1 MIVPSAVAALAARA
15 APGEAPLHCLPADLD
30 RHARY
35 QHGYTV
41 VTASSILAIAGER
54 ADRYPRRPGD
64 RIAAHVMT
72 GSGMLLVA
80 RADGGDGG
88 SSQAVAWFSRRHAT
102 AYLRLAAALGAA
114 ESAAVP
120 DGDDTQRDG
129 MSIDQ
134 RGGFARDWVAEPLR
148 DPRGVLTRLTAFLR
162 PQRGIMLYTLVLF
175 AAANLLTLLIPQ
187 LTRILIDRTLV
198 PRTMEPGPVALLLAA
213 MAAAYVL
220 RTGIAILR
228 NRGVARLSSRL
239 VHDLRSAVFTSVQA
253 MSLRFIAA
261 KPQGDMVNR
270 VAIDT
275 TNVRRFLESW
285 GTDGVSQ
292 VLLFVLLCI
301 VTFAQ
306 NWLLALLTISTIPL
320 ALLLAVVVWR
330 LARWME
336 RTHHRLHDKIGTFV
350 LDVLA
355 GIRVIKAF
363 RRESAEVDRYR
374 SWTARKYVIDV
385 RNQKIWRVMGPLVEF
400 ATRLG
405 ELLVFLAG
413 GYLVLAGQLSL
424 GELVQFAAYVI
435 LLAEPLAWA
444 GEVPQRLV
452 EALTSS
458 ERIFE
463 TIDQQ
468 PEIRTAARP
477 VRRTLTGEVEFQ
489 NVEFAYRPGEPV
501 LSDFSLHL
509 PAGDTTGLVGAS
521 GAGKSTV
528 INLLLRLY
536 DVDGG
541 RILLDGTDL
550 RALEPAS
557 LRSQVGVVLQ
567 DPFLFTGSVADNI
580 RYAKARCHRC
590 RGGARRAH
598 RAGVRLRDAVSR
610 WLRYRGRRARPAAVG
625 RRAAAHLDRA
635 RHSARSAHPDSRR
648 GDLGARPGDRGAH
661 PYRARRAHQ
670 RAYGDRHRAPA
681 GHPAPRPA
689 AGGAGGRAHRRAGH
703 PSGIDG
709 RRRSLPRH
717 GRSATRARRRADPE
731 PRLNRNRAR
740 RDLR

>member
-1 MIVPSAVAALAARA
+1 M
-15 APGEAPLHCLPADLD
+15 
-30 RHARY
+30 
-35 QHGYTV
+35 
-41 VTASSILAIAGER
+41 
-54 ADRYPRRPGD
+54 
-64 RIAAHVMT
+64 
-72 GSGMLLVA
+72 
-80 RADGGDGG
+80 
-88 SSQAVAWFSRRHAT
+88 
-102 AYLRLAAALGAA
+102 
-114 ESAAVP
+114 
-120 DGDDTQRDG
+120 
-129 MSIDQ
+129 
-134 RGGFARDWVAEPLR
+134 
-148 DPRGVLTRLTAFLR
+148 
-162 PQRGIMLYTLVLF
+162 
-175 AAANLLTLLIPQ
+175 
-187 LTRILIDRTLV
+187 
-198 PRTMEPGPVALLLAA
+198 
-213 MAAAYVL
+213 
-220 RTGIAILR
+220 RTGITILR

-261 KPQGDMVNR
+261 KPPGDVVNR

-320 ALLLAVVVWR
+320 ALLLAVIVWR

-452 EALTSS
+452 EALTSA

-463 TIDQQ
+463 AIDQR
-468 PEIRTAARP
+468 PEIKTAARP

-541 RILLDGTDL
+541 RILLDGTDV
-550 RALEPAS
+550 RVLEPAS

-580 RYAKARCHRC
+580 RYAKPAATDAEVVRAARIAQAYDFVMR
-590 RGGARRAH
+590 
-598 RAGVRLRDAVSR
+598 VSR

-648 GDLGARPGDRGAH
+648 GDLGTRPGDRGAH
-661 PYRARRAHQ
+661 PCRARRAYP

-689 AGGAGGRAHRRAGH
+689 AGGAGRRAHRRAGH

-717 GRSATRARRRADPE
+717 GRSATRARGRADPDPRPE
-731 PRLNRNRAR
+731 PRPDASRSAIIAADGRQQDQEDRRRRGAVSGRGRTSAAPRRQPDAAGADEADHRPGTGNVGTEHRRFRVLSLPLRPPDARATCR
-740 RDLR
+740 

>member
-1 MIVPSAVAALAARA
+1 MTVPPQVAALAARA

-35 QHGYTV
+35 QKGYTV
-41 VTASSILAIAGER
+41 ITARSILAVAGDR
-54 ADRYPRRPGD
+54 VDRYPRRPGD
-64 RIAAHVMT
+64 RFAAHVMT
-72 GSGMLLVA
+72 GSGVLLVA
-80 RADGGDGG
+80 RADHGGDAGG
-88 SSQAVAWFSRRHAT
+88 SQAVAWFSRRHAT

-114 ESAAVP
+114 EAADLP
-120 DGDDTQRDG
+120 DRAAPGRDG

-148 DPRGVLTRLTAFLR
+148 EPRGVLRRLAAFLR
-162 PQRGIMLYTLVLF
+162 PQRGIVLYTLVLF

-187 LTRILIDRTLV
+187 LTRVLIDRALV
-198 PRTMEPGPVALLLAA
+198 PRTIEPGPVALLLGA

-220 RTGIAILR
+220 RTGLTILR
-228 NRGVARLSSRL
+228 NRSVARLSSRL
-239 VHDLRSAVFTSVQA
+239 VFDLRTAVFTSVQG

-261 KPQGDMVNR
+261 KPPGDIVNR

-275 TNVRRFLESW
+275 TNLRRFLESW
-285 GTDGVSQ
+285 GTDGISQ
-292 VLLFVLLCI
+292 VLLFALLCA
-301 VTFAQ
+301 VTFSQ
-306 NWLLALLTISTIPL
+306 NWLLALLTVSTIPL

-413 GYLVLAGQLSL
+413 GYLVLAGELSL

-452 EALTSS
+452 EALTSA

-463 TIDQQ
+463 AVDQR
-468 PEIRTAARP
+468 PEIGTAKRP
-477 VRRTLTGEVEFQ
+477 QRRTLSGEVEFR
-489 NVEFAYRPGEPV
+489 NVEFAYRAGEPV
-501 LSDFSLHL
+501 LTDLSLHL
-509 PAGDTTGLVGAS
+509 PAGETTGLVGAS

-550 RALEPAS
+550 RVLEPAS

-567 DPFLFTGSVADNI
+567 DPFLFSGSVADNV
-580 RYAKARCHRC
+580 RYAKPDATDAEVVRAARVAQAYEFVMRFSDGFDTVVGE
-590 RGGARRAH
+590 RGQRLSGGERQRISIARAILHDPRILILDEATSALDLETEERIHAALAALTSGRTVIAIAH
-598 RAGVRLRDAVSR
+598 RLATL
-610 WLRYRGRRARPAAVG
+610 RRARRLVVLAGG
-625 RRAAAHLDRA
+625 RIAE
-635 RHSARSAHPDSRR
+635 
-648 GDLGARPGDRGAH
+648 LGT
-661 PYRARRAHQ
+661 HQ
-670 RAYGDRHRAPA
+670 ELM
-681 GHPAPRPA
+681 A
-689 AGGAGGRAHRRAGH
+689 AGGRYRAMVEAQRA
-703 PSGIDG
+703 
-709 RRRSLPRH
+709 L
-717 GRSATRARRRADPE
+717 ADAQT
-731 PRLNRNRAR
+731 LTHA
-740 RDLR
+740 

>member
-1 MIVPSAVAALAARA
+1 
-15 APGEAPLHCLPADLD
+15 
-30 RHARY
+30 
-35 QHGYTV
+35 
-41 VTASSILAIAGER
+41 
-54 ADRYPRRPGD
+54 
-64 RIAAHVMT
+64 
-72 GSGMLLVA
+72 
-80 RADGGDGG
+80 
-88 SSQAVAWFSRRHAT
+88 
-102 AYLRLAAALGAA
+102 
-114 ESAAVP
+114 
-120 DGDDTQRDG
+120 
-129 MSIDQ
+129 
-134 RGGFARDWVAEPLR
+134 
-148 DPRGVLTRLTAFLR
+148 
-162 PQRGIMLYTLVLF
+162 MLYTLVLF

-198 PRTMEPGPVALLLAA
+198 PRTMAPGPVALLLAT

-220 RTGIAILR
+220 RTGITILR

-261 KPQGDMVNR
+261 KPPGDVVNR

-320 ALLLAVVVWR
+320 ALLLAVIVWR

-452 EALTSS
+452 EALTSA

-463 TIDQQ
+463 AIDQQ

-477 VRRTLTGEVEFQ
+477 VRRTLTGEVEFR

-536 DVDGG
+536 DVDAGW
-541 RILLDGTDL
+541 ILLDGTDV
-550 RALEPAS
+550 RVLEPAS

-580 RYAKARCHRC
+580 RYAK
-590 RGGARRAH
+590 
-598 RAGVRLRDAVSR
+598 
-610 WLRYRGRRARPAAVG
+610 PAATDAEVV
-625 RRAAAHLDRA
+625 RAARIAQAYDFVMRFPDGFDTAVGERGQRLSGGERQRISIA
-635 RHSARSAHPDSRR
+635 PRHSARSAHPDSRR
-648 GDLGARPGDRGAH
+648 GDLGTRPGDRGAH
-661 PYRARRAHQ
+661 PCRARRAYP

-681 GHPAPRPA
+681 GHPAPRSA
-689 AGGAGGRAHRRAGH
+689 AGGAGRRAHRRAGTH
-703 PSGIDG
+703 QELMAAGG
-709 RRRSLPRH
+709 RY
-717 GRSATRARRRADPE
+717 RAMVEAQRALADAQT
-731 PRLNRNRAR
+731 LTHA
-740 RDLR
+740 

>member
-72 GSGMLLVA
+72 GSGVLLVA

-114 ESAAVP
+114 EAAAVP
-120 DGDDTQRDG
+120 DHDAPQRG
-129 MSIDQ
+129 GTSTDQ

-261 KPQGDMVNR
+261 KPPGDVVNR

-306 NWLLALLTISTIPL
+306 NWLLALLTVSTIPL
-320 ALLLAVVVWR
+320 ALLLAVIVWR

-452 EALTSS
+452 EALTSA

-463 TIDQQ
+463 AIDQQ

-477 VRRTLTGEVEFQ
+477 VRRTLTGEVEFR

-501 LSDFSLHL
+501 LRDFSLHL

-550 RALEPAS
+550 RTLEPAS

-580 RYAKARCHRC
+580 RYAKPAATDAEVVRAARIAQAYDFVMRFPDGFDTAVGE
-590 RGGARRAH
+590 RGQRLSGGERQRISIARAILHDPRILILDEATSALDLETEERIHAALAALTSGRTVIAIAH
-598 RAGVRLRDAVSR
+598 RLATL
-610 WLRYRGRRARPAAVG
+610 RRARRLVVLAGGHIAE
-625 RRAAAHLDRA
+625 
-635 RHSARSAHPDSRR
+635 
-648 GDLGARPGDRGAH
+648 LGS
-661 PYRARRAHQ
+661 HQ
-670 RAYGDRHRAPA
+670 ELM
-681 GHPAPRPA
+681 A
-689 AGGAGGRAHRRAGH
+689 AGGRYRAMVEAQRA
-703 PSGIDG
+703 
-709 RRRSLPRH
+709 L
-717 GRSATRARRRADPE
+717 ADAQT
-731 PRLNRNRAR
+731 LSHA
-740 RDLR
+740 